1 MASFTYKCPA
11 CACEL
16 EVEDESRGETS
27 ECPNCQAEIK
37 IPLVRAPRVV
47 VPQVTEQPAAPRPV
61 PEKKLVV
68 SQQTAAAL
76 ATAGQPRKASKAGIV
91 AGVFVGLIIGLILGL
106 CAPVRLSGQLSSE
119 GLSKS
124 LTFLR
129 PSKGEWRGKLLQNY
143 ALRNDRICV
152 PAAEATNAIPSEKYT
167 LQAFQLALG
176 KPDKVETNGDDKAL
190 FYICNDGQ
198 VQVLISATNY
208 DAGQVVGALIKDE

>member
-1 MASFTYKCPA
+1 MEKRSPHYLLSEILAQMTTVEAMNLTFSAQDGIRMAGMAKA
-11 CACEL
+11 DAL
-16 EVEDESRGETS
+16 DV
-27 ECPNCQAEIK
+27 
-37 IPLVRAPRVV
+37 VR
-47 VPQVTEQPAAPRPV
+47 
-61 PEKKLVV
+61 
-68 SQQTAAAL
+68 
-76 ATAGQPRKASKAGIV
+76 
-91 AGVFVGLIIGLILGL
+91 
-106 CAPVRLSGQLSSE
+106 
-119 GLSKS
+119 GLSRADFYKS
-124 LTFLR
+124 MTTTKDHR
-129 PSKGEWRGKLLQNY
+129 VWQDVYRSEWRGKLLQNY